1 MNNLNIISLMRCIL
15 IFGLSYLFCVT
26 ITFKGFFFDTGINIK
41 VKEHLYISEKNKLH
55 VLKMVPYL
63 HSKKLMNRSPHIT
76 YNQREV
82 RMQEIIDSIQYTIEH
97 PLVGSLYIFYQNIS
111 LISYIEK
118 HNLTRSPGGLYAEL
132 LEMRRTLNLF
142 FEHFLFLFFLHIH
155 IWYILMNYILDFI

>member
-1 MNNLNIISLMRCIL
+1 M
-15 IFGLSYLFCVT
+15 
-26 ITFKGFFFDTGINIK
+26 
-41 VKEHLYISEKNKLH
+41 YISEKNKLH

-118 HNLTRSPGGLYAEL
+118 HNLKMKKKIIYVSNIEDTMSKVFNYAD
-132 LEMRRTLNLF
+132 RNLRGQVVMVMNADVYPIEGFDKINYTHLQKNKLIYCISRYF
-142 FEHFLFLFFLHIH
+142 FKFILFP
-155 IWYILMNYILDFI
+155 